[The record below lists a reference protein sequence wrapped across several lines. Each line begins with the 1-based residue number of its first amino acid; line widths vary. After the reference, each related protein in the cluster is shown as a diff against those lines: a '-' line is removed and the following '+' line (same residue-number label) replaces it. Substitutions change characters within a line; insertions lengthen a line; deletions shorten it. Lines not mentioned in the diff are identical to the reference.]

1 MKIALTGATGFV
13 GRQILHA
20 LIRKNITVC
29 ALVRDETRLEPSAL
43 GYDNVEVVLVEDIFS
58 EEPSRL
64 AKNLAGVDTL
74 IHAAWYVDQ
83 SDYLNSTKNIDCLNG
98 TIDLARAFSHAGGRR
113 FVGIGTCAEYATSSD
128 LITVAT
134 PLEPSN
140 LYAACKAS
148 AFQVLTEL
156 SKLQRFS
163 FSWCRLFYLYGDGE
177 KSGRLVPY
185 LRNQLC
191 NGLEVELSSGNQ
203 VRDWLEVS
211 AAADL
216 IVETALSNRQG
227 AFNVCSGIGVSVR
240 DFATRVA
247 DEYGRADLLRFG
259 RRPENRFDPP
269 YVVARRVEP

>member
-1 MKIALTGATGFV
+1 MKIALTGSTGFV
-13 GRQILHA
+13 GRQILRS
-20 LIRKNITVC
+20 LIRENFTVC
-29 ALVRDETRLEPSAL
+29 ALVRDPTRLDPSAL
-43 GYDNVEVVLVEDIFS
+43 GYENLKVVHVEDIFS

-74 IHAAWYVDQ
+74 IHAAWYVDP
-83 SDYLNSTKNIDCLNG
+83 SDYLNSTRNIDCLKG
-98 TIDLARAFSHAGGRR
+98 TIVLARAFSQSGGRR
-113 FVGIGTCAEYATSSD
+113 FVGIGTCAEYATSSE
-128 LITVAT
+128 LITEDT
-134 PLEPSN
+134 PLAPSS

-148 AFQVLTEL
+148 AFQVLNEL
-156 SKLQRFS
+156 SMLQRFS

-185 LRNQLC
+185 LRNKLG

-203 VRDWLEVS
+203 MRDWLEVS

-216 IVETALSNRQG
+216 IVETALSDRQG

-240 DFATRVA
+240 DFATRIA
-247 DEYGRADLLRFG
+247 DEYGRADLLRFA
-259 RRPENRFDPP
+259 RRPENPFDPP

>member
-13 GRQILHA
+13 GRQILRA
-20 LIRKNITVC
+20 LIQKNITVC
-29 ALVRDETRLEPSAL
+29 ALVRDPTRLEPSAL
-43 GYDNVEVVLVEDIFS
+43 GYDNLEVVHVEDIFF

-74 IHAAWYVDQ
+74 IHAAWYVEP
-83 SDYLNSTKNIDCLNG
+83 SDYLNSAKNIDCLKG
-98 TIDLARAFSHAGGRR
+98 TIDLARAFALAGGRR
-113 FVGIGTCAEYATSSD
+113 FVGIGTCAEYATSSE
-128 LITVAT
+128 LITEDT
-134 PLEPSN
+134 PLRPSN

-156 SKLQRFS
+156 SKAQRIS

-177 KSGRLVPY
+177 KDGRLVPY
-185 LRNQLC
+185 LLDKLC

-211 AAADL
+211 AAADI
-216 IVETALSNRQG
+216 IVEWAMSNRQG

-240 DFATRVA
+240 DFATRLA

-259 RRPENRFDPP
+259 RRPENPFDPP
-269 YVVARRVEP
+269 YVVAKRAEP

>member
-13 GRQILHA
+13 GRQILRS

-29 ALVRDETRLEPSAL
+29 ALVRDPTRLEPSAL
-43 GYDNVEVVLVEDIFS
+43 GYDNLEVVHVEDIFF

-74 IHAAWYVDQ
+74 IHAAWYVEP

-98 TIDLARAFSHAGGRR
+98 TIELARAFLQAGGRR
-113 FVGIGTCAEYATSSD
+113 FVGIGTCAEYATSSE
-128 LITVAT
+128 LITEDT

-140 LYAACKAS
+140 LYAACKSS
-148 AFQVLTEL
+148 AFQVLNEL

-177 KSGRLVPY
+177 KGGRLVPY
-185 LRNQLC
+185 LHNRLG

-203 VRDWLEVS
+203 VRDWLEIG
-211 AAADL
+211 AAADM
-216 IVETALSNRQG
+216 IVETALSDRQG
-227 AFNVCSGIGVSVR
+227 PFNVCSGIGVSVR
-240 DFATRVA
+240 EFATRVA
-247 DEYGRADLLRFG
+247 HEYGRVDLLRFG
-259 RRPENRFDPP
+259 RRPENPFDPP
-269 YVVARRVEP
+269 YVVARRVEL